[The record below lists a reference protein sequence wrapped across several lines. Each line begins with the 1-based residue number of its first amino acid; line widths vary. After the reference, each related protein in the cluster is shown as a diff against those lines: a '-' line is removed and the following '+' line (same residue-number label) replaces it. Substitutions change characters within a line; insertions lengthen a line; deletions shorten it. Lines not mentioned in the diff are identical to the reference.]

1 MLYKETVSREMW
13 ELLQK
18 LMKDEKFKNYILVGG
33 TALSLKIGH
42 RKSVD
47 IDLFTT
53 NDFDSQEMLYYLNQ
67 NYGAIITESRLF
79 TNTVLT
85 HINDIKVDII
95 THKYPLL
102 NPVEMN
108 EGIRMISNEDIG
120 AMKLH
125 AIFQSGKRLK
135 DFVDMYFLLEE
146 KPLKDYL
153 QAYEKKYDG
162 HDFLAAYALSFFGN
176 IDFDKAFD
184 VSMMKGKENNWP
196 VMSERLKRA
205 AVNPELKFE
214 IKHKQENE
222 KNPPKKG
229 RGFRL

>member
-1 MLYKETVSREMW
+1 MLYKETVSKEMW

-18 LMKDEKFKNYILVGG
+18 LMKDEVLKDYILVGG

-47 IDLFTT
+47 IDLFTAK
-53 NDFDSQEMLYYLNQ
+53 DFDSGEMLNYLSRR
-67 NYGAIITESRLF
+67 YGAITEESRLF
-79 TNTVLT
+79 NNTVLT
-85 HINDIKVDII
+85 HINDIKVDIV

-102 NPVEMN
+102 NPIEKYN
-108 EGIRMISNEDIG
+108 EIRMISNEDIG

-146 KPLKDYL
+146 RPLKDFL
-153 QAYEKKYDG
+153 RAYEKKYNG

-176 IDFDKAFD
+176 IDFDKAFE
-184 VSMMKGKENNWP
+184 VSMMKGKETSWSR
-196 VMSERLKRA
+196 MSERLKKA
-205 AVNPELKFE
+205 AVSPEMKF
-214 IKHKQENE
+214 NS
-222 KNPPKKG
+222 PKKG
-229 RGFRL
+229 RGFRR